1 MKNKLILA
9 SASPRRQELL
19 KLITEDFIVKVSHT
33 PEELPQGMEPD
44 PAVKLLSRRKALAVA
59 QQEPQ
64 AIVIGADTVVSV
76 DGEILGKPKGQ
87 AQAAQMLRLLSGR
100 THQVYTGVAIVTPE
114 EEMVFSCGTG
124 VVFSPL
130 SEEEIQW
137 YISTGEPFD
146 KAGGYG
152 IQGFGSIFVREVQGD
167 FFNVMGLPVN
177 LLYHK
182 LKPLLEKIS
191 E

>member
-33 PEELPQGMEPD
+33 PEKLPQGMEPD

-76 DGEILGKPKGQ
+76 DGKILGKPKGQ